1 MNKHSLK
8 LKTFSSVPVLLLVI
22 SFSLLVA
29 PPAEAHCPLCVGG
42 AAAGL
47 TLSRLLGIDDSITGV
62 WLAALTGAL
71 AFWTDSWLS
80 KKRKISFAKPLI
92 YIGFFGFLIWPLY
105 AFNDYFLTAFKFVLI
120 NKHAGQIFGVD
131 KLTFGILSGGIIFYL
146 VDLVDDLL
154 IKRHGKV
161 YFQFQRVIVPL
172 LAMLALSLG
181 IYILINY
188 YI

>member
-1 MNKHSLK
+1 MKIVTSFL
-8 LKTFSSVPVLLLVI
+8 LAIGVALVLPRAVL
-22 SFSLLVA
+22 
-29 PPAEAHCPLCVGG
+29 AHCPLCVGG

-62 WLAALTGAL
+62 WLAAVTGAL
-71 AFWTDSWLS
+71 AFWTDSWLA
-80 KKRKISFAKPLI
+80 KKRKIRFAKTLI
-92 YIGFFGFLIWPLY
+92 YIIFFGLLIWPLY
-105 AFNDYFLTAFKFVLI
+105 AFNDYVLATFKFVLI

-131 KLTFGILSGGIIFYL
+131 KLTFGILSGGALFYI
-146 VDLVDDLL
+146 VDLTNDLA

>member
-1 MNKHSLK
+1 MKKFTSKFLFFF
-8 LKTFSSVPVLLLVI
+8 LVSIVLITSSLLL
-22 SFSLLVA
+22 A
-29 PPAEAHCPLCVGG
+29 PAAQAHCPLCVGG

-80 KKRKISFAKPLI
+80 KRRKIRFAKPLI
-92 YIGFFGFLIWPLY
+92 YIVFFGLLIWPLY
-105 AFNDYFLTAFKFVLI
+105 AFNDYVLTTFKFVLI
-120 NKHAGQIFGVD
+120 NKHVGQIFGVD
-131 KLTFGILSGGIIFYL
+131 KLTFGILSGGVLFYV
-146 VDLVDDLL
+146 VDLIDDLA

-172 LAMLALSLG
+172 LGILALSLG